1 MSLEPIIADTG
12 EVGYFQIIATMPDGE
27 QIDIT
32 FFRDVP
38 TQVSAFTFS
47 DPFGDESFSFMLPKA
62 TYFDRFGDGD
72 LNWLIRG
79 TDIEVRWRAPSTIY
93 ETSTA
98 AIAARQDWLWEGFIA
113 SVTPGN
119 PGTGTTVECKGA
131 LYQLD
136 DFVAIPQNPAR
147 PIPYEVLM
155 RHAFDPARRP
165 SLRTRPLQ
173 VRYPAEWSNTVP
185 QYASNESYLQPI
197 GLNVGQKWT
206 GLSSRNTGNWDPT
219 LTGFVQSLLAT
230 MYTGDG
236 GQWTIIKEKNRSP
249 VLTVRDLRPHV
260 TSQTLYIGL
269 GLPGVEPQLTQD
281 YSQTANV
288 IYGTG
293 TDPAGVAYSNLQPL
307 NSADLNTI
315 YSPFAFTPQVHPASE
330 SNPAYERARMRKE
343 IYLNFQEGLTTDQA
357 TNVAQQHL
365 MRFSDP
371 GWSGS
376 LTLTSD
382 PRMDGNTFSR
392 FLIRAGMTIVLEGLG
407 GSDVLFHIS
416 SVSVDLN
423 NQSVDL
429 TIDTKCRD
437 QLTIEEVQA
446 RTRDAMN
453 IKRMLQVNGLQL
465 PFEDYLKPWSYERG
479 SGVIPSGDV
488 YDARPLF
495 KSLIPNGTAFPW
507 TEYTKKYPPKDPR
520 YVKYYIPL
528 GNASTVAADNWAYES
543 GYESDNRLIVP
554 VVMAER
560 GTIRLIQLAAYD
572 EDGNVMP
579 VRFHVSFYSAQKP
592 IGEMPAIP
600 AGVAAPYPENAPYP
614 FFPGAFEQRNRD
626 GSKKSEESST
636 APESLVIGWGNFY
649 QPAGYSPGLYTS
661 GSPKT
666 GMLIDESTWSF
677 DTSGNLVWDQFVPA
691 NNMADTSLGRL
702 YISIYCD
709 DQGTKPVYFLGRV
722 FRQEPGTNT

>member
-1 MSLEPIIADTG
+1 MSLAPIQVDSG
-12 EVGYFQIIATMPDGE
+12 EAGYFQIIATAPDGS
-27 QIDIT
+27 QIDLT

-38 TQVSAFTFS
+38 AQVSAFTFS
-47 DPFGDESFSFMLPKA
+47 EPFGDETLSVVFPKV
-62 TYFDRFGDGD
+62 TLFDRLGDGD
-72 LNWLIRG
+72 LNWLTRG
-79 TDIEVRWRAPSTIY
+79 TDIEIRWRIPSTSY
-93 ETSTA
+93 ETSATVTA
-98 AIAARQDWLWEGFIA
+98 MRQDWLWEGFIA

-119 PGTGTTVECKGA
+119 LGTGTTIECKGA

-147 PIPYEVLM
+147 PIPYEVLL
-155 RHAFDPARRP
+155 RNAFDPVRRP

-173 VRYPAEWSNTVP
+173 IRYPDAWSTTVP
-185 QYASNESYLQPI
+185 QFATNESYLQPI

-219 LTGFVQSLLAT
+219 LTGFVQGLLTT

-236 GQWTIIKEKNRSP
+236 GKWTITKERNRSP
-249 VLTVRDLRPHV
+249 VLMVRDLRPRASAK
-260 TSQTLYIGL
+260 TMYIHIGT
-269 GLPGVEPQLTQD
+269 PGVDPQLTQD

-293 TDPAGVAYSNLQPL
+293 TDPAGVAYSNVQPV
-307 NSADLNTI
+307 NSADTNTI
-315 YSPFAFTPQVHPASE
+315 YSPFAFIPQVHPAAD
-330 SNPAYERARMRKE
+330 SNPAFSRGHMRKE
-343 IYLNFQEGLTTDQA
+343 IYLNFQEGLTAAQA
-357 TNVAQQHL
+357 TGVAEQHL

-376 LTLTSD
+376 VTLLAD
-382 PRMDGNTFSR
+382 PEVDGNTFPR
-392 FLIRAGMTIVLEGLG
+392 WLIRAGDTIVLQGLG
-407 GSDVLFHIS
+407 GADVLFHIS
-416 SVSVDLN
+416 QVSIDMAA
-423 NQSVDL
+423 QSASL
-429 TIDTKCRD
+429 TIDTKYRD

-479 SGVIPSGDV
+479 SGIIPSGTT

-495 KSLIPNGTAFPW
+495 TNIIPRGAVFPW
-507 TEYTKKYPPKDPR
+507 TEYTRQYPPKDPR
-520 YVKYYIPL
+520 YTKYYIPI
-528 GNASTVAADNWAYES
+528 GTASADPQDNWAYES
-543 GYESDNRLIVP
+543 GDGQYRVLVP
-554 VVMAER
+554 VLAAER
-560 GTIRLIQLAAYD
+560 GTVRLIQLAAYD

-579 VRFHVSFYSAQKP
+579 VAFHASIYNIDGIT
-592 IGEMPAIP
+592 IGSMPMTPEGAIS
-600 AGVAAPYPENAPYP
+600 PYPVGSNYP

-626 GSKKSEESST
+626 GTQKSDKNSS
-636 APESLVIGWGNFY
+636 APEGLVIGWGNNY

-666 GMLIDESTWSF
+666 GLLIDESSWSF
-677 DTSGNLVWDQFVPA
+677 DTSNNQNWDLSVPSK
-691 NNMADTSLGRL
+691 NIESTLTGYL

-709 DQGTKPVYFLGRV
+709 DQGTKPVYFLGRI